1 MKQLIIITTLTCLLL
16 TGCGG
21 HAVTDPTQN
30 TTDPTV
36 PSTSAPATTAP
47 TMEPTVPPTT
57 VPTVPPTTAPTVPP
71 TTAPQSVTFA
81 VYHPNDDY
89 TAFVHEDVTL
99 QSLSAEAVLQELINV
114 GIVNAD
120 VAVNSAMLNGTQLS
134 LDLSGTFLN
143 QLYTLGTTGEHFVI
157 GSIVNTF
164 LGAYGAETVL
174 ITADGSFMDSGHV
187 VYDFPLSFVE

>member
-21 HAVTDPTQN
+21 HGVTDPTQN

-47 TMEPTVPPTT
+47 TME
-57 VPTVPPTTAPTVPP
+57 PTVPP

>member
-1 MKQLIIITTLTCLLL
+1 MKQLIVITTLTCLLL

-21 HAVTDPTQN
+21 HGAADPTQN
-30 TTDPTV
+30 TTEPTV

-47 TMEPTVPPTT
+47 TTE
-57 VPTVPPTTAPTVPP
+57 PTVPPTTAPTVPP

-120 VAVNSAMLNGTQLS
+120 VAVNSAALNGTQLS

-143 QLYTLGTTGEHFVI
+143 QLYTLGSTGEHFVI

-187 VYDFPLSFVE
+187 VYDFPLSFID